1 MGWNLKRDEGRLM
14 SEINITPLTDVMLVL
29 LVIFMVTTP
38 LIMIESFKVKL
49 PKAVSAGAEPGK
61 GVVIE
66 IGEGG
71 NISINGKASSRV
83 EPSQRAALYDAIKSA
98 LANSPEKTVVIKADT
113 NVRHGLVV
121 EVLDTAKLAGAAKL
135 SIAVERKKKQTGTPS
150 TTFRR

>member
-38 LIMIESFKVKL
+38 LIMIESFKVRL
-49 PKAVSAGAEPGK
+49 PKAVSADAEPGK

-71 NISINGKASSRV
+71 NISINGKDSA
-83 EPSQRAALYDAIKSA
+83 RAALFNGLKTA

-121 EVLDTAKLAGAAKL
+121 EALDTAKQAGAVKL
-135 SIAVERKKKQTGTPS
+135 SIAAERKKIK
-150 TTFRR
+150 

>member
-49 PKAVSAGAEPGK
+49 PKAVSAEAEPGK

-71 NISINGKASSRV
+71 NISINGKASSRG
-83 EPSQRAALYDAIKSA
+83 ALYDAVKSA

-113 NVRHGLVV
+113 NVRHGIVV
-121 EVLDTAKLAGAAKL
+121 EALDIAKLAGAAKL
-135 SIAVERKKKQTGTPS
+135 SIAAERKKKQTGTP
-150 TTFRR
+150 